1 MENSKTLVFWFD
13 QPPKVGK
20 GCFNYM
26 TKAWKGKVIYAYLHD
41 FNEIR
46 KSVKWDD
53 GDYGDAVMVDL
64 SKNAEDKIKNI
75 FQSELDAIHIVAGF
89 KSSVIKYLDDYIF
102 SNKYQFICFS
112 ERPGVYGKWWQ
123 RIIKRAY
130 VPISEMLIA
139 KKYQRCVKAYLPL
152 GLQGVE
158 ENKRYGWKNEK
169 LYPFLYDPVDCVTD
183 KNVYPVN
190 SPMRFLYVGR
200 FSRYTKGTDILLK
213 ALNEVEVDK
222 SLYTI
227 DFVGGYGDMKDE
239 VISWVEN
246 TENASFLG
254 SWNSLEV
261 GNNMKK
267 YDVCIVPSKFDG
279 WNLLVN
285 EATRAHIGVIASDEA
300 VSHEVVA
307 HSGAGIVVKACRPKE
322 MAKAIEFA
330 VHNPQV
336 VNEWKEKSKMFAPKI
351 SSESVGDYLI
361 DIINYECLG
370 MREKRPVCPW

>member
-1 MENSKTLVFWFD
+1 MDNSRSLIFWFE

-26 TKAWKGKVIYAYLHD
+26 TKAWNGKVIYAYLHD

-64 SKNAEDKIKNI
+64 SENTEEKIKNL
-75 FQSELDAIHIVAGF
+75 FETEADAVHVLAGF
-89 KSSVIKYLDDYIF
+89 KSNIIKYLDNYIF

-123 RIIKRAY
+123 RLIKRLY
-130 VPISEMLIA
+130 VPISEILIA
-139 KKYQRCVKAYLPL
+139 RKYQKYVKAYLPL
-152 GLQGVE
+152 GLQGVN
-158 ENKRYGWKNEK
+158 ENKHYGWKSEK
-169 LYPFLYDPVDCVTD
+169 LYPFMYDPVDCVTD

-190 SPMRFLYVGR
+190 SPMKFLYVGR

-213 ALNEVEVDK
+213 ALNEVKADK

-239 VISWVEN
+239 VISWAEN
-246 TENASFLG
+246 TENAAFLG

-285 EATRAHIGVIASDEA
+285 EATRAHIGIIASDEA

-322 MAKAIEFA
+322 MAKAIEYA
-330 VHNPQV
+330 VNNPEV
-336 VNEWKEKSKMFAPKI
+336 VKEWKEKSKIYSPKI
-351 SSESVGDYLI
+351 SSASVGDYVI

-370 MREKRPVCPW
+370 MGEKRPVCPW